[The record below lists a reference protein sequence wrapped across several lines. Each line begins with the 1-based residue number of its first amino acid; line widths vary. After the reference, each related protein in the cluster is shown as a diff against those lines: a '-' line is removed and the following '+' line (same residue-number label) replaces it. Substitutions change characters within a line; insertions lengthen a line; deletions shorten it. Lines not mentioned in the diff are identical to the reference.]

1 MTPLRQQLIQ
11 ARAEHRAATYPGDL
25 AAHVIGEH
33 DRRNRWRL
41 FAVRGGGAAAALV
54 AACVAVGIFLYRPT
68 SQTPITSAAAAA
80 EVNFSI
86 PGKPEMPESLSIVPD
101 YQELTTIPAKPE
113 FPSIYESL

>member
-1 MTPLRQQLIQ
+1 MTRLRQQLDR

-25 AAHVIGEH
+25 VAEVLAEH
-33 DRRNRWRL
+33 QRRNRWRM
-41 FAVRGGGAAAALV
+41 FATGGVAAAALV

-68 SQTPITSAAAAA
+68 AQTPLTSAATA

-86 PGKPEMPESLSIVPD
+86 PGKPEMPESLPIVPV

-113 FPSIYESL
+113 FPSIYGSL